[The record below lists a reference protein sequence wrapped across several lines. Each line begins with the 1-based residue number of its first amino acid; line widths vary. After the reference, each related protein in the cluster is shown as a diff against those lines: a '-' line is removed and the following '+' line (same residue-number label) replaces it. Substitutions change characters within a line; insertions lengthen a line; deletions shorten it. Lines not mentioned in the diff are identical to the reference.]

1 MPYEVSPVFWYNY
14 NPTEK
19 RRRSIVFNDVIT
31 DMGSNQKVSP
41 KVTELFLRGRKFDV
55 SIVFIS
61 QSYFKALETITLKMS
76 HIFLS

>member
-1 MPYEVSPVFWYNY
+1 M
-14 NPTEK
+14 
-19 RRRSIVFNDVIT
+19 FNDVIT